1 MANTKSLTKKQP
13 PEWLKKISIWE
24 ILAFILPFIFVGIGF
39 YKKEMHPFGD
49 NQFLVTDLW
58 HQYYPFFEVLWE
70 KLRTGGSLL
79 YTWRSGLGTN
89 FLAIMAYYAASPLNL
104 LAFLMPREFLRT
116 GLMMILMFKFSFAG
130 LFMAKFIRYTFK
142 QHDISI
148 TMFGVMYALCSYMMG
163 YYWNIIWIDTVALL
177 PLVMMGLVALVREGK
192 YRTYTI
198 ALGLAL
204 LSNYYIA
211 YMICIF
217 TVIAFFLL
225 CLYEGTDFRTF
236 GKRFGTITGCSV
248 LGAGL
253 SGFIIVPA
261 FFALQLTHSANNS
274 FPKDN
279 KFYEAW
285 RDIVANMLAF
295 TKVTSKE
302 GLPNLYCGLL
312 PVLLLGA
319 FIVAKNIR
327 LREKISGILLMAFL
341 IVSCNFN
348 KLNFIWHCFH
358 FPNMLPYR
366 FSFLFS
372 FVVLVAG
379 YRAYQ
384 ILMEEKLNIVN
395 WIGMLVVGGVF
406 IWLGYSS
413 GIEVDD
419 EKKFVYMNAIL
430 GGIYLVV
437 VFFRM
442 FAPKQV
448 VQVFLAIVLCFEMGT
463 HAIEGV
469 KAVGSSSYTSYPA
482 NDEDIQ
488 MLLDQ
493 VEGEEAKDGDIFS
506 RTELTMWY
514 TLNDPSLYLFD
525 GVSQFSS
532 MANESVSTYIRLIGL
547 PASEAGNRYYYA
559 NTSPLTNML
568 LDVKYI
574 MAKDGY
580 NADTF
585 TQTQIGNGEKV
596 TLYKNNYS
604 LNLGFMVEP
613 DSKGLELDEALN
625 PFQEQNLLFKRITGM
640 TDDLFTQIDITH
652 VGHSG
657 YDVTRTDYGKYNFSR
672 QADASGDTFLKYNYT
687 AVRNGMMYAMM
698 KVTDGDN
705 MDIYFN
711 GTKLHR
717 YNTSRQPYITPIGS
731 FQAGDLVNVRCDMDE
746 DAKKGTVQVYVYQLN
761 ESVLLEGYNKLKQ
774 SVMTLTRF
782 SDTKVEGEITAQK
795 DGCLY
800 LSIPY
805 EEGWTATVD
814 GQKAEIYPIFGAM
827 CAIDLTAGTHTVKLK
842 YTPKGFVAGVILF
855 FVSVAILVLLYMWER
870 NHPKKA
876 ISETAVESGQTTE
889 TAETPEENSP
899 ELSGSENVPP
909 EPETNSSEEENLP
922 NENIIAFYQFTE
934 EEPTDNAKTVT
945 DLTEEPTAKPSA
957 QISDFSEETPDTTD
971 GGTQS

>member
-1 MANTKSLTKKQP
+1 MANTKSLTKRQP

-24 ILAFILPFIFVGIGF
+24 VLAFILPFIFVGIGF

-79 YTWRSGLGTN
+79 YTWRSGAGTN

-116 GLMMILMFKFSFAG
+116 GLMLILMLKFSFAG
-130 LFMAKFIRYTFK
+130 LFMAKFIRYTFH
-142 QHDISI
+142 QHDLSI
-148 TMFGVMYALCSYMMG
+148 TMFGIMYALCSYMMG

-177 PLVMMGLVALVREGK
+177 PLVMLGLVALVREGK

-198 ALGLAL
+198 SLGLAL
-204 LSNYYIA
+204 ISNYYIA

-236 GKRFGTITGCSV
+236 GKRFGTITGCSL
-248 LGAGL
+248 LGAGI
-253 SGFIIVPA
+253 SGFVTLPA
-261 FFALQLTHSANNS
+261 FFALLLTHSANNS
-274 FPKDN
+274 FPKDT
-279 KFYEAW
+279 KFYEEW

-312 PVLLLGA
+312 PVLLLGV
-319 FIVAKNIR
+319 FIIAKDIR

-372 FVVLVAG
+372 FVVLVAS

-384 ILMEEKLNIVN
+384 ILMENKLNILH
-395 WIGMLVVGGVF
+395 WISMLAVGGLF

-413 GIEVDD
+413 GITVDD
-419 EKKFVYMNAIL
+419 EKKFVYLNAIL

-437 VFFRM
+437 IFFRL
-442 FAPKQV
+442 FAPKQL
-448 VQVFLAIVLCFEMGT
+448 VQVLLAVALCFEMGV
-463 HAIEGV
+463 HSIEGV

-482 NDEDIQ
+482 NDADIQ
-488 MLLDQ
+488 MLLDV
-493 VEGEEAKDGDIFS
+493 VEGEEAKDNDIFS

-514 TLNDPSLYLFD
+514 TLNDPSLYLYD

-532 MANESVSTYIRLIGL
+532 MANERMTTFLRLIGL

-585 TQTQIGNGEKV
+585 TQRRIGEGESVK
-596 TLYKNNYS
+596 LYKNDYA
-604 LNLGFMVEP
+604 LNLGFMIQP
-613 DSKGLELDEALN
+613 DSKGLELDKDLN
-625 PFQEQNLLFKRITGM
+625 PFQEQNLLFKRITGI
-640 TDDLFTQIDITH
+640 TDDLFTPIDITH
-652 VGHSG
+652 VGHTG
-657 YDVTRTDYGKYNFSR
+657 YDVVRTDYGKYNFTR
-672 QADASGDTFLKYNYT
+672 QADATGETFLKYNYT
-687 AVRNGMMYAMM
+687 AVRNGMMYALM

-705 MDIYFN
+705 MDIYFD
-711 GTKLHR
+711 GVKLHR

-731 FQAGDLVNVRCDMDE
+731 YQAGDLVNVRCDMDA
-746 DAKKGTVQVYVYQLN
+746 DAKKGTVQVYVYQMN
-761 ESVLLEGYNKLKQ
+761 ENVLLEGYNRLKE
-774 SVMTLTRF
+774 SVMELTRF

-814 GQKAEIYPIFGAM
+814 GKKAEIYPLFNAM
-827 CAIDLTAGTHTVKLK
+827 CGIDLTEGTHTVKLK
-842 YTPKGFVAGVILF
+842 YSPKGFTGGTFMFIL
-855 FVSVAILVLLYMWER
+855 SVAILILLYVWER
-870 NHPKKA
+870 KHPAKP
-876 ISETAVESGQTTE
+876 VTE
-889 TAETPEENSP
+889 TATETETTPENHS
-899 ELSGSENVPP
+899 VDT
-909 EPETNSSEEENLP
+909 ETNSD
-922 NENIIAFYQFTE
+922 NIPHFTE
-934 EEPTDNAKTVT
+934 ESFTEVPPSDNVQNIISF
-945 DLTEEPTAKPSA
+945 TEESAPKPT
-957 QISDFSEETPDTTD
+957 QINDFSEETPDTSD
-971 GGTQS
+971 EGAES